1 MRPFQAAVKAGVEGV
16 MTAHTVLT
24 DLDQTLPPTLSPRIV
39 KEYVRGKL
47 GFTGVVFSDDMEMHA
62 VAKRW
67 KPSESAV
74 LAAKAGCDVIEYCAD
89 HAQQVD
95 ALEGLIRAVEA
106 EEIAWTDLDDAV
118 ERVRGLKRRYL
129 IPYRDPDPRQARAMA
144 GAPAHRAVAAEIER
158 RGGATA

>member
-1 MRPFQAAVKAGVEGV
+1 

-24 DLDQTLPPTLSPRIV
+24 DLDQDLPPTLSPRIV

-47 GFTGVVFSDDMEMHA
+47 AFEGVVFSDDMEMHA

-67 KPSESAV
+67 APSESAV

-89 HAQQVD
+89 HEQQVG

-106 EEIAWTDLDDAV
+106 EEIGWTDLDEAV
-118 ERVRGLKRRYL
+118 ERVRRLKRRYL
-129 IPYRDPDPRQARAMA
+129 LPYRDPDPRQARAAA
-144 GAPAHRAVAAEIER
+144 GAPEHRVVAAEIER
-158 RGGATA
+158 LGAAG